1 VTPQSYATLGA
12 TAIADGIRQ
21 GDFTARDVAL
31 CALARIEALDRRYNA
46 FTSVT
51 AERALSAAGA
61 IDALR
66 ARGGALP
73 PLAGVPFA
81 VKNLFDIA
89 GVTTLAGAKIEAQR
103 APAAAD
109 ATLVARLAASG
120 GVLVGALNMEE
131 YAYGFVSENAH
142 YGAVRNP
149 HDVSR
154 VAGGSSGGS
163 GAALAA
169 GLVPL
174 TLGTDT
180 NGSIRVPAALCG
192 VFGLKPTYGRLSR
205 SGVFPLAASF
215 DHAGPLARSVADLAI
230 AYDAMQGPD
239 AADIACAQR
248 DPQPVAAMLD
258 NDIGGLRIAVADG
271 YFQDHASEDARDA
284 LRDAAEALGVKR
296 TVTLAE
302 IGRVRAAG
310 YLITASEAGELHLR
324 NLRSR
329 ANDFDPASRDRLLA
343 ATMVPAAWYLTAQ
356 RFRAWFREQVREV
369 LRSVDVILAPATP
382 VAATPIGATAFE
394 LNGHPYPP
402 RTHLGML
409 TYPFSFLGLPVVA
422 APVAHRGNLPL
433 GIQVI
438 AAPWR
443 EDHALQVARALE
455 QRGVARADVAA
466 AALR

>member
-1 VTPQSYATLGA
+1 MSPRDYATLGA
-12 TAIADGIRQ
+12 TAIADGVRR
-21 GDFTARDVAL
+21 GDFTARDVTE
-31 CALARIEALDRRYNA
+31 CALSRIEALDARYNA
-46 FTSVT
+46 FTTVT
-51 AERALSAAGA
+51 AARALSASAA

-66 ARGGALP
+66 ARGGVLP

-81 VKNLFDIA
+81 AKNLFDIE
-89 GVTTLAGAKIEAQR
+89 GVTTLAGAKIEALR
-103 APAAAD
+103 APAAVD
-109 ATLVARLAASG
+109 ATLVARLATAG
-120 GVLVGALNMEE
+120 CVLVGALNMEE
-131 YAYGFVSENAH
+131 YAYGFVTENAH

-215 DHAGPLARSVADLAI
+215 DHAGPLARSAADLSA

-239 AADIACAQR
+239 ASDIACAQR
-248 DPQPVAAMLD
+248 DSQPVSATLAD
-258 NDIGGLRIAVADG
+258 GIGGLRIAVADG
-271 YFQDHASEDARDA
+271 YFHDHASDDARATLRNAADA
-284 LRDAAEALGVKR
+284 LGATR

-310 YLITASEAGELHLR
+310 YLITASEAGELHLS
-324 NLRSR
+324 NLRAR

-369 LRSVDVILAPATP
+369 LQSVDVILAPATP

-394 LNGHPYPP
+394 LNGHEYPP

-422 APVAHRGNLPL
+422 VPVARRGKLPL

-443 EDHALQVARALE
+443 EDHALRVARALE
-455 QRGVARADVAA
+455 QRGVARSEVAA
-466 AALR
+466 GAMR